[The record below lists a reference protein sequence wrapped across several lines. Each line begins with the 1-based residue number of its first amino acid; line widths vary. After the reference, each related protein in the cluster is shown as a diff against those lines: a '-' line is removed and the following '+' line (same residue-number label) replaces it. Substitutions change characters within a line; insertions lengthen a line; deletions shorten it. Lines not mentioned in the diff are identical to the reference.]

1 MMNTNTEIGTTY
13 IAYCRRRFLQ
23 EYFPRI
29 ESCFK
34 ELSEEDI
41 WWRPNEESNSIGN
54 LMLHLCGNVRQ
65 WIISGFGDIEDTRN
79 RPAEFSEKGA
89 FSKEVLLNK
98 MKECLRETDEIL
110 AKFDST
116 RLLQKKFIQH
126 YEITYL
132 DALSHVVEHFGQ
144 HTAQIIYITKLRK
157 SGAVDFFA
165 SYFSAQESSA
175 KNEAP
180 AP

>member
-1 MMNTNTEIGTTY
+1 MNTDFEIGTTY

-29 ESCFK
+29 EACLK

-54 LMLHLCGNVRQ
+54 LMLHLCGNVRR
-65 WIISGFGDIEDTRN
+65 WIVCGFGDIEDTRN
-79 RPAEFSEKGA
+79 RPLEFSERGSL
-89 FSKEVLLNK
+89 SKDQLLKK
-98 MKECLRETDEIL
+98 MEECLQEADSIL
-110 AKFDST
+110 GKFDSS

-126 YEITYL
+126 YKITYL
-132 DALSHVVEHFGQ
+132 DALSHVVEHFAQ
-144 HTAQIIYITKLRK
+144 HTAQIVYITKLRK

-165 SYFSAQESSA
+165 SYFSAQESSVT
-175 KNEAP
+175 NEVP
-180 AP
+180 IR